1 MTREMKIRIGA
12 VSCPAEVNNLAAN
25 LAVINNWAGKAAR
38 AGVKLLLFP
47 ELSLTGYATGGAPP
61 TALSPGAHELD
72 AVAQLA
78 RRYCLTL
85 AVGLVW
91 QENPAKPPYLAHGL
105 WTPTGQVHLYYKSHL
120 GERERKY
127 YAAGD
132 CLPVFSLPEVRVGF
146 QLCLEQHYPEITQT
160 LALRGAEL
168 ILCPHATP
176 RLTPAERRDSWHISL
191 RARAYDNCVYVL
203 ATNMVG
209 DNGQGV
215 EYPGGLLLV
224 DPAGQVVAEDFSGR
238 PAMIVDDI
246 DLSLVVNVRS
256 TPQGMCRRFYAPSRR
271 PELYE

>member
-1 MTREMKIRIGA
+1 MTQGMKLRIGA

-25 LAVINNWAGKAAR
+25 LAVISNWTKKAAQ

-47 ELSLTGYATGGAPP
+47 ELSLTGYATGSAPP
-61 TALSPGAHELD
+61 TALSSASPAWQ
-72 AVAQLA
+72 AVADLA

-91 QENPAKPPYLAHGL
+91 QEDAAKPPYLAHGL
-105 WTPTGQVHLYYKSHL
+105 WTPSGQVHLYCKSHL
-120 GERERKY
+120 GEREKKH

-132 CLPVFSLPEVRVGF
+132 FLPVFALPEARVGF

-191 RARAYDNCVYVL
+191 RARAYDNCVYIL

-246 DLSLVVNVRS
+246 DLSRVVNVRT